1 MVNSGGLRASSLA
14 RAGVSVLCLTA
25 LYHFG
30 MRMWFLLSTSLASNF
45 VRSEVGSLKTPS
57 RTRNLHW
64 HDSFGALS
72 AGHVLSN
79 SICAVVECGSPT
91 LMGFRFEKDFL

>member
-1 MVNSGGLRASSLA
+1 MICILVNVLTSFLSSGMPSVSLYVIIVNSGGLSASNRS

-30 MRMWFLLSTSLASNF
+30 IRILFLLSTSLASNL

-57 RTRNLHW
+57 
-64 HDSFGALS
+64 
-72 AGHVLSN
+72 
-79 SICAVVECGSPT
+79 
-91 LMGFRFEKDFL
+91 